1 VTSLPRRLT
10 SAQVADRLGV
20 DRTTVYAYVSRG
32 LLHSVRDGRL
42 STFDPAEVDRLRTHG
57 LLARRPTSSTAV
69 VHTAIT
75 SVGADWLAYR
85 GVDIA
90 DLLGPP
96 RFEATVTWLWESVWD
111 PAERLAGDPGGLS
124 AGARA
129 LAALPTTA
137 GVQARA
143 VASALAAGAE
153 LGAAEPGS
161 AGGGDRHEAA
171 LAVGPT
177 LVRAVALAAAA
188 PGAAIRADDAADE
201 PVATVLGRLLHDGD
215 GDGEGDGDPGPERTS
230 VLTTALVLLADH
242 DLAASTLA
250 ARVAA
255 STGTGPE
262 LAVAAG
268 LGALSGPLHGGSGR
282 ATLRLVDAGIAGE
295 PERELTAALAR
306 RERVPGFGHVI
317 YGRDPRAELLL
328 RSLTAAGAAPDVL
341 AGTRRLMAAADRL
354 GLPGANVDLAL
365 AAMTRALDLPDRTP
379 EVVHAVARTAGWVAH
394 FLEEADERGLRF
406 RPQSIYEGAPRG
418 RRLPG

>member
-1 VTSLPRRLT
+1 MTSLSRRLT

-90 DLLGPP
+90 DLLDPP
-96 RFEATVTWLWESVWD
+96 HFEATVTWLWESVWD
-111 PAERLAGDPGGLS
+111 PAERLAGDPGGLA
-124 AGARA
+124 AGAHA
-129 LAALPTTA
+129 LAALPATA

-143 VASALAAGAE
+143 VAGALAAGAE
-153 LGAAEPGS
+153 QRDAAGS
-161 AGGGDRHEAA
+161 DRHEAA

-177 LVRAVALAAAA
+177 LLRAVALAAAA
-188 PGAAIRADDAADE
+188 PGAAIGADDAADE
-201 PVATVLGRLLHDGD
+201 PVATVVGRLLCG
-215 GDGEGDGDPGPERTS
+215 GDPGPDRTS
-230 VLTTALVLLADH
+230 ALTTALVLLADH

-255 STGTGPE
+255 STGAGPE

-365 AAMTRALDLPDRTP
+365 AALTRALDLPDRTP

-418 RRLPG
+418 RRLPR